1 MKTILQMLLTLCCIG
16 LFSGGALSLVNK
28 WAAPKIAYNELQ
40 EKLAAVM
47 EVIPGGS
54 DSTPLDSLLTAT
66 EDNPLPDA
74 FRVMDAEGK
83 PLGWALTGAGNGF
96 QGKIHLMVGLSN
108 DLTETRGLKVLK
120 DTETPGLGTKIRDGA
135 FPQQFYTIDGDGHLQ
150 ISEDLYVVK
159 RARENAREVEYIT
172 GATISSKAVV
182 DILNDIVPDLRGLLA
197 DGNLLEASTGTAVNA
212 EGEGDE

>member
-1 MKTILQMLLTLCCIG
+1 MKTIMQMLLTLCCIG
-16 LFSGGALSLVNK
+16 LFSGGALSLVNN

-40 EKLAAVM
+40 EKLAAIK
-47 EVIPGGS
+47 EVVPGGG

-66 EDNPLPDA
+66 EDSPLPDA

-108 DLTETRGLKVLK
+108 DLTETLGLKVLK

-135 FPQQFYTIDGDGHLQ
+135 FPQQFYTIEEGHLQ
-150 ISEDLYVVK
+150 IGEGLYVVK

-182 DILNDIVPDLRGLLA
+182 DILNDIVPRLRDLLD
-197 DGNLLEASTGTAVNA
+197 DGNLLDASADATVNA

>member
-1 MKTILQMLLTLCCIG
+1 MKLILQMLLTLCCIG

-40 EKLAAVM
+40 EKLAAIK
-47 EVIPGGS
+47 EVVPGGG
-54 DSTPLDSLLTAT
+54 DSTPLDSLLTGT
-66 EDNPLPDA
+66 EENPLPDA
-74 FRVMDAEGK
+74 FRVMDAEGN

-135 FPQQFYTIDGDGHLQ
+135 FPQQFYTIEEGHLQ
-150 ISEDLYVVK
+150 ISEGLYVVK

-182 DILNDIVPDLRGLLA
+182 EILNKIVPDLRSLLA
-197 DGNLLEASTGTAVNA
+197 EGNLLEAATVNA
-212 EGEGDE
+212 EGEGNE